1 MELEG
6 IDKRWET
13 SLARSATL
21 GDKSWAR
28 LTTELTSW
36 NLADSQLCLE
46 SKTELVWQKHQ
57 TTLGG
62 EIHRTEKHIVGGGD
76 TALTFFMGGTIGV
89 GTPHNIEREHK

>member
-6 IDKRWET
+6 TDKRWET

-46 SKTELVWQKHQ
+46 SKTELHW
-57 TTLGG
+57 GWG
-62 EIHRTEKHIVGGGD
+62 HRTEKPYTSREVHHTYFRVG
-76 TALTFFMGGTIGV
+76 I
-89 GTPHNIEREHK
+89 I

>member
-46 SKTELVWQKHQ
+46 SKTELHW
-57 TTLGG
+57 
-62 EIHRTEKHIVGGGD
+62 
-76 TALTFFMGGTIGV
+76 GV
-89 GTPHNIEREHK
+89 GTPHRKKRTLGGGDTIHTFG